1 MQIFSPDGSL
11 EYVSQIFF
19 ICCAWLPGTQEILLY
34 EAMTVKETLTTAASF
49 FTSDSIDIEQRVTE
63 VLSMLGL
70 QEQANTKV
78 GGLFYRGCSGGQK
91 RRITVGLFQA
101 SHDRKKSHDVNVSA

>member
-1 MQIFSPDGSL
+1 
-11 EYVSQIFF
+11 
-19 ICCAWLPGTQEILLY
+19 
-34 EAMTVKETLTTAASF
+34 MTVKETLTTAASF
-49 FTSDSIDIEQRVTE
+49 FTSDSSDVEQRVSE

-91 RRITVGLFQA
+91 RRVTVGLFSWEQP
-101 SHDRKKSHDVNVSA
+101 KKSKDFS